1 MEKLPAR
8 PPEDRPRD
16 RTEGAKAAREG
27 CGYFEGGQVARDRD
41 WHGAAHLKRAW
52 LKALTAILPLSPSFL
67 CVAPRVG
74 GTFWF
79 QIFIQAPSPEIWSE
93 TISGGEEVLAGKWG
107 GLFMGYLLGK
117 NFRRR
122 DRDSSRAAQEDGCSS
137 LPCRGMLSFR
147 SGARE
152 ASGSETPRVHN
163 VAWWCGGVAARGAG
177 AAGGDATGRGVH
189 ASFAERPGDEGL
201 SRRSRAG
208 ACAPRMEPKPQ
219 SATHISHLWR
229 RRPNCQCRGG
239 GLGETES

>member
-1 MEKLPAR
+1 MLGVRFLDVAFMRINLACASHTVCVIVLLNSQNPMEKLPAR

-93 TISGGEEVLAGKWG
+93 TISGGEEVLA
-107 GLFMGYLLGK
+107 
-117 NFRRR
+117 
-122 DRDSSRAAQEDGCSS
+122 
-137 LPCRGMLSFR
+137 
-147 SGARE
+147 
-152 ASGSETPRVHN
+152 
-163 VAWWCGGVAARGAG
+163 
-177 AAGGDATGRGVH
+177 
-189 ASFAERPGDEGL
+189 
-201 SRRSRAG
+201 
-208 ACAPRMEPKPQ
+208 
-219 SATHISHLWR
+219 
-229 RRPNCQCRGG
+229 
-239 GLGETES
+239 